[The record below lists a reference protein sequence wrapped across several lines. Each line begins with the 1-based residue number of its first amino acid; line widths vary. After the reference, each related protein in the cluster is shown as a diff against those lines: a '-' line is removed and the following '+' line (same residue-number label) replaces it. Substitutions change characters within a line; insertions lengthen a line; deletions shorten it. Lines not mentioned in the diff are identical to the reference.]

1 VRWVTGIAVAATV
14 GRYVLPRDALLGMS
28 SKTAFAV
35 LGALI
40 VVCTVTVL
48 VQRARGAAEAE
59 RARVVRDLHDG
70 AQQRLVHAVI
80 TLKLARRALRNGGD
94 TDTLMAEALVHAEQA
109 IRELREL
116 AHGILPGAVTRGGLQ
131 PGVEAFVAR
140 LPLRVAV
147 DVRVERLSP
156 ALEANAYFIV
166 AETLTNVVKHARAS
180 TAQVFAR
187 VQHGT
192 LVLDV
197 RDDGIGGARID
208 GGPGLRGL
216 RDRAESLGGRMRV
229 ESPPGRGTVVGVRL
243 PIQDRSA
250 QPPLTSLAPVV

>member
-1 VRWVTGIAVAATV
+1 
-14 GRYVLPRDALLGMS
+14 
-28 SKTAFAV
+28 
-35 LGALI
+35 
-40 VVCTVTVL
+40 
-48 VQRARGAAEAE
+48 
-59 RARVVRDLHDG
+59 
-70 AQQRLVHAVI
+70 
-80 TLKLARRALRNGGD
+80 
-94 TDTLMAEALVHAEQA
+94 
-109 IRELREL
+109 
-116 AHGILPGAVTRGGLQ
+116 
-131 PGVEAFVAR
+131 
-140 LPLRVAV
+140 V

-187 VQHGT
+187 VQYGT

-250 QPPLTSLAPVV
+250 QPQSPSLAPVV